1 MYAGPPLPHIQAD
14 YSDMHRDTQTQRHAR
29 TDACTRVSSHAD
41 TLTRR
46 HTRSVLL
53 GAGALCL
60 SPEGP
65 CHRPEWTPCPPTEH
79 DSFRRIVPQA
89 CLVPAP
95 ATSAGQ
101 VVRRVP
107 AWAER
112 VPGRLPT
119 RSQLGPEGSPRQ
131 QPLGSE
137 WRFHAAAPGGRPS
150 CAPAGPGMGQACRHP
165 PPPLTPAGPTLAHP
179 SFPRA
184 DRAGPLLDLTVGVR
198 VGVYPGLSG
207 WSTRRGGPGVA
218 TAT

>member
-1 MYAGPPLPHIQAD
+1 MLGPLSLIYRQITQTCTETHRLRDTHAQMHVHVSAHTQTRSPAGTLALCCWELVLCVCPQKDPVTGLNGPPAPRQSMTAPG
-14 YSDMHRDTQTQRHAR
+14 R
-29 TDACTRVSSHAD
+29 
-41 TLTRR
+41 
-46 HTRSVLL
+46 
-53 GAGALCL
+53 
-60 SPEGP
+60 
-65 CHRPEWTPCPPTEH
+65 
-79 DSFRRIVPQA
+79 
-89 CLVPAP
+89 LVPAP